1 MKKLLIIISLAVIFG
16 CGGENLSFTN
26 IVQTQTAENMLGNAT
41 ATAVAEVTECTA
53 EQGIVFSS
61 LSEAEKEKW
70 VTECENSF
78 TAAAQA
84 VGKDAAASA
93 EKVAISLTATAEA
106 GGEAACIGSTC
117 EKEEEKIEIDMPE
130 GPVLEGVVE
139 VSIGQG
145 GVMDPQTV
153 KVKSGTTVNWL
164 NPKGAASS
172 STSDDGQEDMW
183 DSGAFNKG
191 PFDKNPEDWTYSRE
205 FSVGGCFQYRSLYS
219 GDADTGNFGVVC
231 VVE

>member
-1 MKKLLIIISLAVIFG
+1 MKKLLIVISLAVIFG

-53 EQGIVFSS
+53 EQGIVYSS
-61 LSEAEKEKW
+61 LSEDEKEKW
-70 VTECENSF
+70 VAECESSY

-93 EKVAISLTATAEA
+93 QKVAISLTATAEA

-117 EKEEEKIEIDMPE
+117 DNEEETIEIDMPE

-139 VSIGQG
+139 ISIGQG

-172 STSDDGQEDMW
+172 STSDDGQDDMW

-205 FSVGGCFQYRSLYS
+205 FSTPGCFQYRSLYS

>member
-1 MKKLLIIISLAVIFG
+1 MKKLFLLISIAIIFG
-16 CGGENLSFTN
+16 CGGDYNSYTN

-53 EQGIVFSS
+53 EQGIVYSS
-61 LSEAEKEKW
+61 LSDAEKAKW
-70 VTECENSF
+70 VTDCENSF

-93 EKVAISLTATAEA
+93 EKVAMSLTATAEA

-117 EKEEEKIEIDMPE
+117 EKEEEVIDIDMPE
-130 GPVLEGVVE
+130 GPVLEGTVD

-145 GVMDPQTV
+145 GIMDPQTV

-172 STSDDGQEDMW
+172 SSSEDGQEDMW

-191 PFDKNPEDWTYSRE
+191 PFDKNPEDWSYSRE
-205 FSVGGCFQYRSLYS
+205 FTIPGCFKYRSLYS